1 MVARAERFPGHGV
14 AGGCAI
20 FLAGEC
26 FGARLWISRGF
37 VAGRCGAVE
46 RGHLFS
52 AVDGVGEPRIWRA
65 AVYFLSAAVVDAG
78 GGPGFCGS
86 VENGAGSF
94 HRHCADD
101 GRTLFVC
108 AGAKIFA
115 EKRGAF

>member
-1 MVARAERFPGHGV
+1 MAWTLHDIFRRTIKQERRTRRISGVVARAERFPGHGV

-46 RGHLFS
+46 RGYLFS

-78 GGPGFCGS
+78 GGPGFVAPWKTVPG
-86 VENGAGSF
+86 VF
-94 HRHCADD
+94 
-101 GRTLFVC
+101 
-108 AGAKIFA
+108 I
-115 EKRGAF
+115 